1 MQNVES
7 EHAAV
12 SWQPELSRKLPERV
26 LSDSEAYSGGTAGR
40 LSEPEGAACSTTR
53 RIVVVS
59 PRPAALN
66 ELVGALTER
75 CYDVLLFHRTDDP
88 VLKLLQADLWIV
100 DLTSRG
106 LETPLE
112 RKYEP
117 VLTLVQRGSAPAADA
132 AALVWPGELAGSLAR
147 IDAALEQPQPLRL
160 QAMRTEPAA
169 TAEAEDSGDK
179 LRFRD
184 VTLDRKRMTVQ
195 RRGSRVELTKTEFE
209 LLAALLAAGGGVLS
223 RQELLDR
230 VWGEQYFGGSNTVDV
245 HIKSLRQK
253 LGDDPR
259 KQHIIATVRGVG
271 YRLAD

>member
-1 MQNVES
+1 MQNVET
-7 EHAAV
+7 EHVAV
-12 SWQPELSRKLPERV
+12 SWQPELSRKLPDRIV
-26 LSDSEAYSGGTAGR
+26 TGTAAYDSGTDR

-100 DLTSRG
+100 DLSSRG
-106 LETPLE
+106 LEAPLA
-112 RKYEP
+112 RKDEP
-117 VLTLVQRGSAPAADA
+117 VLTLVQRGTAPAAGEA
-132 AALVWPGELAGSLAR
+132 AMVWPGELAGSLAR
-147 IDAALEQPQPLRL
+147 IDAALEQPLPQ
-160 QAMRTEPAA
+160 QARRAVPAIA
-169 TAEAEDSGDK
+169 ANAIDSGDK
-179 LRFRD
+179 LSFRD

-209 LLAALLAAGGGVLS
+209 LLAALLEAGGGVLS